1 MLESL
6 GTTALSLLYI
16 TFCIVL
22 LVLVFSIHAKTKGRF
37 AFDEAVA
44 NSGPAIVT
52 NSPMVALVANIHL
65 FIAPVGALIGGLLP
79 LQIAK
84 LGVLDFGHTWDVWT
98 IAAVSIGAVTG
109 LFVGALLYRV
119 IIIVGLLLVA
129 ITLFGIDV
137 GAESKRFTTRAFAPN
152 APTAEA
158 AKQIVLDSL
167 ERQGAINKSGS
178 IFKLKGIDLNFYS
191 EDNPRFRGAVQVSYT
206 LKGYFTKTPEEAYEM
221 LKGKESNQ
229 HVRQADRFLRRNV
242 LGERVTYG
250 TKADSPFKKGER
262 IEVTGNVELKP
273 VRNLHSKEYPIG
285 WKIAFKSGQSGYD
298 VINTCWRCRWDR
310 RLSDDVYGIYYP
322 INILNNISSTG
333 GENSLRKQLERFE
346 GYIKFAEYKGL

>member
-1 MLESL
+1 MLGSL

-16 TFCIVL
+16 VFCIALIL
-22 LVLVFSIHAKTKGRF
+22 LTFSFHSITRGRF
-37 AFDEAVA
+37 AFDEAAA
-44 NSGPAIVT
+44 NAGPTVVT

-65 FIAPVGALIGGLLP
+65 FIAPVAALIGGLLP
-79 LQIAK
+79 LGIAK
-84 LGVLDFGHTWDVWT
+84 LGVLDFGHTWDNAT
-98 IAAVSIGAVTG
+98 IAAVTIGAFTG
-109 LFVGALLYRV
+109 FYIGVALFRV
-119 IIIVGLLLVA
+119 IIIVGLLLLA
-129 ITLFGIDV
+129 INFFVIDV
-137 GAESKRFTTRAFAPN
+137 EAEYKHFRTNAFAPN
-152 APTAEA
+152 APTPEA

-178 IFKLKGIDLNFYS
+178 IFKLENIDLNYYD
-191 EDNPRFRGAVQVSYT
+191 EDSPRYRGAVQVSYT
-206 LKGYFTKTPEEAYEM
+206 LKGYFTKTPKEAFET
-221 LKGKESNQ
+221 LKKQVSNQ

-250 TKADSPFKKGER
+250 TKADSPFRKGER

-285 WKIAFKSGQSGYD
+285 WKIAFKSGQTGYD

-322 INILNNISSTG
+322 INILNNLSVTDD
-333 GENSLRKQLERFE
+333 ENSLSKQLEE
-346 GYIKFAEYKGL
+346 VGGYIKFAEYKGL